1 MNEMKI
7 AMKNALTMQARQ
19 KTTIFLSLNS
29 LYVSASFWD
38 AIFILIA
45 LRVETALNL
54 VEKK

>member
-1 MNEMKI
+1 MKI